1 MARTWRP
8 SPELLEQVAQAA
20 AVRAQ
25 LRAKAARMLPRAQRL
40 AAAAGARQFGRR
52 LRVEEGTR
60 PGAKA
65 SGFRRPYARLTAEL
79 TDDEAAA
86 DAGAKLSRRQIL
98 RRSAG
103 A

>member
-1 MARTWRP
+1 MAKSWRP
-8 SPELLEQVAQAA
+8 SPELLEQVAQSA

-52 LRVEEGTR
+52 LRVEEGIR
-60 PGAKA
+60 PGTKA
-65 SGFRRPYARLTAEL
+65 GGFRRPYARLTADL

-86 DAGAKLSRRQIL
+86 DSGAKLSRRQIL

>member
-1 MARTWRP
+1 MRP
-8 SPELLEQVAQAA
+8 SPELLEQVAQST

-25 LRAKAARMLPRAQRL
+25 LRAKTARMLPRAQRL
-40 AAAAGARQFGRR
+40 AAAAGAHQFAKR

-65 SGFRRPYARLTAEL
+65 GGFRRPYARLTADL
-79 TDDEAAA
+79 TEDEKAA
-86 DAGAKLSRRQIL
+86 DSGAKLSRRQIL
-98 RRSAG
+98 RRASG